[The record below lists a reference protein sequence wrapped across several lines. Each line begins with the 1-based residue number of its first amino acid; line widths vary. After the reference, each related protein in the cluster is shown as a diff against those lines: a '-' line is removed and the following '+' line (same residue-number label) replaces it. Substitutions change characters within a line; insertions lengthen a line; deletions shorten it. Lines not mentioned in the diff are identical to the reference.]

1 MKDEK
6 RAYQCYLIGAQ
17 VYFFP
22 MESSY
27 NYIDSVNFVIFFCI
41 YFYFFIFFS
50 ILFFYIFSFFILFL
64 GWGSLCYVYC
74 GNLDLSGKI
83 WW

>member
-41 YFYFFIFFS
+41 YFYFLYFFR
-50 ILFFYIFSFFILFL
+50 FYFFISFHFLF
-64 GWGSLCYVYC
+64 YF
-74 GNLDLSGKI
+74 
-83 WW
+83 